1 MADPQHQPNLDA
13 HDRLTVRL
21 YRLGLGIG
29 AVGVLVQSAWAL
41 WLHQW
46 VSMEAERSIRM
57 IAMIAACGAA
67 LTVANLHLYDK
78 RVRWII
84 GGSGVLGL
92 WLMAMAGGVE
102 EGPLEHLLF
111 VGGQGFVFVVLSAL
125 ALKEQFCFRIPGLKL
140 VPLFLAVSIIPALIG
155 NVWLQGL
162 FLIPAGLLLLV
173 LVVAKVRMPLGHDVG
188 DKSSY
193 QV

>member
-1 MADPQHQPNLDA
+1 MADPQHQPSLDA
-13 HDRLTVRL
+13 HDCLTVRL
-21 YRLGLGIG
+21 YRLGLAIG
-29 AVGVLVQSAWAL
+29 ALGILIQSVWTL
-41 WLHQW
+41 WLAQW
-46 VSMEAERSIRM
+46 VAIAPERSARG
-57 IAMIAACGAA
+57 IAMVAAFGAA

-84 GGSGVLGL
+84 GCSGILGL
-92 WLMAMAGGVE
+92 WLLAMAGSVE

-111 VGGQGFVFVVLSAL
+111 IGGQGFVFVVLSAL

-140 VPLFLAVSIIPALIG
+140 VPLFLAGSMIPAILD

-162 FLIPAGLLLLV
+162 LLIPAGVLLLV
-173 LVVAKVRMPLGHDVG
+173 LFVAKVRMPLGHDVG
-188 DKSSY
+188 DKSMY